1 MRRKTRRQRGGAE
14 YTINLTVPSSGT
26 AYTKPADFPADLGTF
41 SGNITPGFTFTNPT
55 KSITDIRI
63 YKGDGTELNTVPSYG
78 TDVQT
83 KIKMQVGATKSL
95 VPSSIPTTVVGTA
108 PAVRGATK
116 MGAPLKGP
124 VTVNNL
130 NNANLNL
137 VAGSSPNFTIKVTTS
152 D

>member
-14 YTINLTVPSSGT
+14 YKINLTVPSSGS
-26 AYTKPADFPADLGTF
+26 AYTKPTDFPAELGTF
-41 SGNITPGFTFTNPT
+41 TGTNTPGFTFTNPT

-63 YKGDGTELNTVPSYG
+63 FKSDGTELNTVPSYG

-83 KIKMQVGATKSL
+83 KIKMQIGTTKNL
-95 VPSSIPTTVVGTA
+95 VPSSIPTVVVGTT

-124 VTVNNL
+124 VTINNL
-130 NNANLNL
+130 NNANLNI
-137 VAGSSPNFTIKVTTS
+137 VGGASGNFTIKVTTS